1 MSSSSFFAASSASV
15 LRYAP
20 REKSHVL
27 RCALVAARRVHSH
40 KSLRDYLVFPRR
52 LLAQPAHLEL
62 ERLVFRLVVQGV
74 DAAWSRW
81 ERVRSSRKWE
91 RDGAQKI
98 AGAHFRDLFQGLP
111 TSHLVELELFDLRL
125 CGLPSLAERAA
136 KISLRTRTVCSDA
149 RSGGGGEGAHARRR
163 GPTAQSCAADASS
176 APARQR
182 RLSSASD
189 VEQGFHADGPRHT
202 MRECTPSR
210 TGEAIREA

>member
-74 DAAWSRW
+74 DAAWSLW

-111 TSHLVELELFDLRL
+111 ASHLIQLELFDLRL
-125 CGLPSLAERAA
+125 CRLPSLTERAA
-136 KISLRTRTVCSDA
+136 KISLRTGRVCSVPLI
-149 RSGGGGEGAHARRR
+149 RMEHGAHVRRT

-176 APARQR
+176 APGRQGGER
-182 RLSSASD
+182 GGRDTRLKHI
-189 VEQGFHADGPRHT
+189 GR
-202 MRECTPSR
+202 
-210 TGEAIREA
+210 